1 MELQKLFME
10 REHLISST
18 NNAVNQLNT
27 AGLVTRADIEHIQN
41 ERGKILEM
49 TNEINRRMSQPTSQ
63 PVYTQPGNP
72 NPFTTNTETRAHRGV
87 AGDEYR
93 KEFFNQFRAGFSMA
107 VNYLRES
114 ESVKGGYLVPTEFH
128 ERIVA
133 EMTEDNILRQIST
146 VITTYSEHKISI
158 LANRP
163 AATWVSEG
171 TQIPLSSPSFDQISL
186 SAYKLAVTISV
197 SNELLADSYYDIEQ
211 FAAEEFGRALA
222 TAEEEAFL
230 TGDGDG
236 KPAGLIPALSAD
248 TSTTISTAGASI
260 AADDVI
266 NLVHSLKRP
275 YRKNAAFVLNDSTLA
290 AIRKLKD
297 STQNFLWQPSF
308 QAGEP
313 ERLLGYPV
321 YTSAFV
327 PAATSGNVSV
337 LFGDF
342 SCFNIGQ
349 RGSGITIKPLRELYA
364 LQDITAFLGVER
376 VDGVLTDKAA
386 LRGLKMK

>member
-1 MELQKLFME
+1 ME
-10 REHLISST
+10 REGLINAT
-18 NNAVNQLNT
+18 NSAVNQLN
-27 AGLVTRADIEHIQN
+27 ASGLVTRADIDHIQN
-41 ERGKILEM
+41 ERGKILDM
-49 TNEINRRMSQPTSQ
+49 TNEIDRRMSQPTSQ
-63 PVYTQPGNP
+63 PIYTQPGSLNSL
-72 NPFTTNTETRAHRGV
+72 TTSTETRAHHGV

-93 KEFFNQFRAGFSMA
+93 KEFFNQFRAGFSTA

-114 ESVKGGYLVPTEFH
+114 ESTKGGYLLPTEFH

-133 EMTEDNILRQIST
+133 EMTEENILRQIST

-248 TSTTISTAGASI
+248 TSTTITTAGTSI

-275 YRKNAAFVLNDSTLA
+275 YRKNAVFLMNDSTLA
-290 AIRKLKD
+290 AVRKLKD
-297 STQNFLWQPSF
+297 STQNYLWQPSF

-321 YTSAFV
+321 YASAFV
-327 PAATSGNVSV
+327 PAATSGNVCV

-342 SCFNIGQ
+342 SYFNIGQ

-386 LRGLKMK
+386 LRGLKVKA